1 MLLLQSALPLSL
13 FRLQLLY
20 MSYCRPYF
28 WELLTTSTPCRSNAT
43 PIMAKERMQNLPS
56 PTFLASSSPFPSDI
70 ANIAVQ
76 PIFFCGSFRN
86 SCFLYRISLKYNCAL
101 VRDDTFFFFLTSLPI
116 SSTTISI
123 SPHSS
128 PAFYSNSFCIIS
140 TCVQF
145 VFQTTVTAEFFFP
158 FFAYIVQILY
168 DHPNQQLSLSS

>member
-1 MLLLQSALPLSL
+1 MHWNLLDWERPQGSCTQTVERWGICHFYMLWSFLFQMLLLQSALPLSL

-101 VRDDTFFFFLTSLPI
+101 VRDDTFFF
-116 SSTTISI
+116 
-123 SPHSS
+123 
-128 PAFYSNSFCIIS
+128 
-140 TCVQF
+140 
-145 VFQTTVTAEFFFP
+145 
-158 FFAYIVQILY
+158 
-168 DHPNQQLSLSS
+168 